1 MLVPHLVCRDDF
13 EQVKSIGRCVEKDWR
28 ELLAD
33 CFPKIMVNILPYFA
47 LSGQDARV
55 AQQRETAHRVYGLLK
70 EPSCLGKQVSRA
82 ADSAGVWM
90 SQLKGTLFTKFQLQ
104 S

>member
-1 MLVPHLVCRDDF
+1 M
-13 EQVKSIGRCVEKDWR
+13 
-28 ELLAD
+28 LAD

-82 ADSAGVWM
+82 ADSAAAWM
-90 SQLKGTLFTKFQLQ
+90 SCASHVCLGLFSVAASALVTAERNFIHEI
-104 S
+104 ST